1 MLNRP
6 FNTVLARLG
15 LVAAILA
22 TLMLLAPA
30 ATAATSVSYAENGT
44 DPVATFSATD
54 QDGDEI
60 VWSLGGDDAGDFM
73 IDGGVL
79 NFKSPPNYEDPK
91 SESVGTRA
99 DQNVYNVK
107 VQASGGSE
115 EVIVTVTNVDED
127 GSIGFDGLGQF
138 QPQVGRNLE
147 AILTDPDGGETDE
160 AWQWAKSMDMET
172 WADIDGA
179 TTAKRSPAAADEGY
193 YLRATVTYTDL
204 FDSGK
209 VVSRVSWQQGRGED
223 RVQRGPLVR
232 RPGRCRRQTATRL
245 LNTQEIQVNRSTAE
259 NSASGTNIGKP
270 VSATDGDGDILVYSL
285 SGDGR
290 L

>member
-1 MLNRP
+1 M
-6 FNTVLARLG
+6 
-15 LVAAILA
+15 
-22 TLMLLAPA
+22 
-30 ATAATSVSYAENGT
+30 
-44 DPVATFSATD
+44 
-54 QDGDEI
+54 
-60 VWSLGGDDAGDFM
+60 
-73 IDGGVL
+73 
-79 NFKSPPNYEDPK
+79 
-91 SESVGTRA
+91 
-99 DQNVYNVK
+99 K

-138 QPQVGRNLE
+138 QPQVDRNLE

-160 AWQWAKSMDMET
+160 AWQWARSMDMET
-172 WADIDGA
+172 WTDIDGA

-232 RPGRCRRQTATRL
+232 RPGRCRDR
-245 LNTQEIQVNRSTAE
+245 
-259 NSASGTNIGKP
+259 
-270 VSATDGDGDILVYSL
+270 YC
-285 SGDGR
+285 
-290 L
+290 